1 MNEKKNLN
9 KETQLNQ
16 NIIEEIINLYKSGKL
31 NDAKSKIENCI
42 KELPKAF
49 VLYNILGAIFADQGK
64 LEEAVNHHRKAVE
77 INPSYAEG
85 YNNLGIALQKL
96 KQLDE
101 AVINYK
107 KALKLKPNFAA
118 AYNNLGGAYKKK
130 EKFEEAIENFKKAID
145 LKPDYFE
152 AHNNLGATYKDSG
165 QPKKAVTSCK
175 KAIEF
180 NPNYAE
186 AFNNLGIA
194 LAELGKLDEAIESY
208 LQALKIKPDYAEV
221 HNHLGNTLTGSG
233 KIKEAINS
241 YQKALSYKPDYA
253 EVYNN
258 LGNASK
264 YLGMNKDAIN
274 NYSKALELQP
284 NHPEANFNESL
295 VRLVMGEFKIGWK
308 KYEFRWNT
316 NQSFNQLRHQNIP
329 LWLGKEELK
338 NKKILVWSEQGYG
351 DTIQFCRYIP
361 KIIDLGAI
369 TTFEVPKNL
378 ATLVGRISNKCK
390 IVTTGSNVEK
400 YDFQVPLM
408 SLPLVFNTDLAS
420 IPKKIPYL
428 DIPSD
433 LVKHWSKILGPK
445 NKMRIGLAWSGRKTY
460 KEDRFRSLKLKTIL
474 PIISGEFD
482 FFCLQKDI
490 REEDEEDLKKSSIKF
505 VGDQD
510 FLNTAAIIK
519 NLDLVITVDSVMP
532 HLSGAINFPIWL
544 LLPFCPDWRWLLDRK
559 DSPWYPSVKI
569 FRQKKINDW
578 ENVIKIIC
586 DEIKKTGLKN

>member
-1 MNEKKNLN
+1 M
-9 KETQLNQ
+9 
-16 NIIEEIINLYKSGKL
+16 I
-31 NDAKSKIENCI
+31 
-42 KELPKAF
+42 
-49 VLYNILGAIFADQGK
+49 
-64 LEEAVNHHRKAVE
+64 
-77 INPSYAEG
+77 
-85 YNNLGIALQKL
+85 
-96 KQLDE
+96 
-101 AVINYK
+101 
-107 KALKLKPNFAA
+107 
-118 AYNNLGGAYKKK
+118 
-130 EKFEEAIENFKKAID
+130 
-145 LKPDYFE
+145 
-152 AHNNLGATYKDSG
+152 
-165 QPKKAVTSCK
+165 SCK
-175 KAIEF
+175 KAIEL

-186 AFNNLGIA
+186 AFNNLGIV
-194 LAELGKLDEAIESY
+194 LAELGKSDEAIESY

-221 HNHLGNTLTGSG
+221 HNHLGNTLTDSG

-264 YLGMNKDAIN
+264 YLGMSKDAIN

-295 VRLVMGEFKIGWK
+295 ARLAMGEFKIGWK
-308 KYEFRWNT
+308 KYEFRWNA
-316 NQSFNQLRHQNIP
+316 NQPFNQLRHQNIP

-351 DTIQFCRYIP
+351 DAIQFCRYIP
-361 KIIDLGAI
+361 KIINLGAI

-378 ATLVGRISNKCK
+378 ATLVGQISNKCK

-474 PIISGEFD
+474 PIISSEFD
-482 FFCLQKDI
+482 FFCIQKDI

-519 NLDLVITVDSVMP
+519 NLDLVISSDTATT
-532 HLSGAINFPIWL
+532 HLSGAINFPTWL
-544 LLPFCPDWRWLLDRK
+544 LLPFCSDWRWLLDRK
-559 DSPWYPSVKI
+559 DSPWYPSIKI